1 MTKPKPRKKKK
12 SAHELRVEHLLEQIL
27 KWVSRIRAR

>member
-1 MTKPKPRKKKK
+1 MIKPKPRKKKK
-12 SAHELRVEHLLEQIL
+12 SVHELRVEYLLEQIL